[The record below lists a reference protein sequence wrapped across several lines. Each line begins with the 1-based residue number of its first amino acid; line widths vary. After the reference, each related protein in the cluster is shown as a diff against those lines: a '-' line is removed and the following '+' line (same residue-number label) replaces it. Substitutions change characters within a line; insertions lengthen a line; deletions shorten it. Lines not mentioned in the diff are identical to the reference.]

1 MQMLR
6 TISRLDKLAAAR
18 RVFTKLG
25 MMEGST
31 SSYTAKVL
39 RGERPQPLVDPAG
52 DDDQDNEEHDLG
64 PVSGPKVLSSIELAK
79 ISVRHGLRFCL
90 ICNLTYLL

>member
-1 MQMLR
+1 MLR

-18 RVFTKLG
+18 RVFTERG

-31 SSYTAKVL
+31 SSYTAMVL
-39 RGERPQPLVDPAG
+39 RGEQAQPLVDCPTE
-52 DDDQDNEEHDLG
+52 DDDEYSNDLG

-79 ISVRHGLRFCL
+79 TPGASVYNFSLVCDF
-90 ICNLTYLL
+90 TYLLM

>member
-1 MQMLR
+1 MQMLL

-18 RVFTKLG
+18 RLFIKHG

-31 SSYTAKVL
+31 TSYTAMAL
-39 RGERPQPLVDPAG
+39 QGQQPQPLVDPTA
-52 DDDQDNEEHDLG
+52 DDQDDFEDLDLG

-79 ISVRHGLRFCL
+79 APGASWPSLLQAAL
-90 ICNLTYLL
+90 IIT

>member
-1 MQMLR
+1 MLL

-18 RVFTKLG
+18 RVFTGHG

-31 SSYTAKVL
+31 SSYTAMVL
-39 RGERPQPLVDPAG
+39 RGEQAQPLVDDPTE
-52 DDDQDNEEHDLG
+52 DDDQDNDLG

-79 ISVRHGLRFCL
+79 TPGASQFDFSLVCD
-90 ICNLTYLL
+90 LTYLLM